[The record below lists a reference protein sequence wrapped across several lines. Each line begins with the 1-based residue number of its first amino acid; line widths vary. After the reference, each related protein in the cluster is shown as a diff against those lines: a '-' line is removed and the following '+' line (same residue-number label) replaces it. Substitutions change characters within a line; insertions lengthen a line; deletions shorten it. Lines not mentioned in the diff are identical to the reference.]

1 MRESS
6 KQDNNQNGIEEKLN
20 KKTILEPYADLKV
33 IEDLKRTKHLNN
45 TDSSIIN
52 PRMGVIPPKPKKEER
67 SKTNIENKVDPKV
80 EKSVIKQE
88 SQKSVIQEAEK
99 SNIQPQIN
107 KKVEIIQAQKQEPK
121 NVQEPAIKIEPKK
134 AQEEP
139 LKQEPK
145 PEIKTE
151 TKVEQ
156 RKVQEELLIEEQV
169 ESAVELPQ
177 MPARVKK
184 PGIIDIKKILGAPKS
199 VKNLDPDIRTIVAKG
214 LADGIKIYLM
224 EIGVYDVNRGYNASK
239 LPHEIT
245 NFIRQ
250 TNNSRFNSTNLAT
263 RLGVDLDADHEDLEM
278 VKFLSIK
285 DLFDEIGENYPK
297 SQIIRT
303 TEDILDKDSNRFT
316 IFEKKKME
324 ELFEMNGIELPN
336 EED

>member
-6 KQDNNQNGIEEKLN
+6 KQDNIRNGIEEKLN

-33 IEDLKRTKHLNN
+33 IEDLKRAKHFNN
-45 TDSSIIN
+45 TDSGIIN
-52 PRMGVIPPKPKKEER
+52 PRMGVIPPKPKKEEH
-67 SKTNIENKVDPKV
+67 SKANIENKLEPKA
-80 EKSVIKQE
+80 EKKLVKQE
-88 SQKSVIQEAEK
+88 EPKSIQKSAIKLAPKIAQEE
-99 SNIQPQIN
+99 P
-107 KKVEIIQAQKQEPK
+107 QKQEPK
-121 NVQEPAIKIEPKK
+121 PQV
-134 AQEEP
+134 
-139 LKQEPK
+139 
-145 PEIKTE
+145 KTE
-151 TKVEQ
+151 AKVEPV
-156 RKVQEELLIEEQV
+156 KVQEELLIEEQV

-184 PGIIDIKKILGAPKS
+184 PGIIDIKKIIGAPKS
-199 VKNLDPDIRTIVAKG
+199 VKNIDPDIRTIVAKG
-214 LADGIKIYLM
+214 LADGIKIYLI

-250 TNNSRFNSTNLAT
+250 TNNNRFNSTNLAT

-336 EED
+336 DED